1 MSPWLCRGVASPNVI
16 IKYSLMTA
24 ESKTVET
31 RPALSSLLIRLWA
44 HLTKRRQKQLGLLL
58 ILMLASAFSEMISLG
73 SVLPFIGV
81 LTAPDKVFNHPM
93 VRSVANM
100 VGVTSPDQL
109 VLPFVIAFAFAAV
122 AAGAIRV
129 MLIWANTRLSNAI
142 GADLSIEVYR
152 RTLYQPYKV
161 HVSRNSSTVISG
173 IINKTYSAINVIQ
186 SFLTLVSSI
195 VLLVALMVALLAI
208 DLVTV
213 SVAALV
219 FGVSYGLITWAARRQ
234 LQINS
239 QRIARETTQ
248 VVKALQEGL
257 GGIRD
262 VLLNG
267 TQPVYCETYRNADL
281 SYRRAAGSNTFI
293 ASSPRFA
300 MEAIGMVLIAGLAY
314 GLSRQ
319 AGGFATALPVLGA
332 LALGAQRLLP
342 ALQQIYVAW
351 AAMAGSQ
358 DSLAEA
364 IELLD
369 QPLPAEVTA
378 PEPEPIEFRD
388 SIVFNSVRFRYSNA
402 SPWFCLDFT
411 IPKGARVGFVGSTG
425 SGKSTTLD
433 LLMGLLEPTEG
444 QILVDGQSILGGRR
458 RSWQRAIAHVPQSI
472 FLADITIAENIAIGV
487 PKNKIDMN
495 LVRKAALQA
504 QIDKFIESRGKGY
517 NELVGER
524 GIRLSGGQRQRI
536 GIARALYKQASV
548 LIFDEATSSLDNAT
562 EQAVMESIESL
573 NRDLTILI
581 IAHRL
586 TTVQRCDQI
595 IELAHG
601 KVVAQGSYEQ
611 LLEQSHSFRN
621 MALSVA

>member
-1 MSPWLCRGVASPNVI
+1 
-16 IKYSLMTA
+16 MTT
-24 ESKTVET
+24 ESKKVG
-31 RPALSSLLIRLWA
+31 AQHSLSSLLMQLWA
-44 HLTKRRQKQLGLLL
+44 HLTKRRQKQLGMLL

-73 SVLPFIGV
+73 AVLPFIGV
-81 LTAPDKVFNHPM
+81 LTSPDKVFNYPA
-93 VRSVANM
+93 VRSIADLI
-100 VGVTSPDQL
+100 GITTPDQL
-109 VLPFVIAFAFAAV
+109 VLPIVIVFALAAV
-122 AAGAIRV
+122 AAGGIRV
-129 MLIWANTRLSNAI
+129 LLIWSNTRLSNAI
-142 GADLSIEVYR
+142 GADFSIEIYR

-161 HVSRNSSTVISG
+161 HVSRNSSSVISG
-173 IINKTYSAINVIQ
+173 ITNKAWSAINVIQ
-186 SFLTLVSSI
+186 SFMTLVSSI
-195 VLLVALMVALLAI
+195 ALLVALMAALLAI
-208 DLVTV
+208 DLITV

-234 LQINS
+234 LRINS

-267 TQPVYCETYRNADL
+267 TQPVYCETYKNADL
-281 SYRRAAGSNTFI
+281 PYRRAAGSNTFI
-293 ASSPRFA
+293 AFSPRFA

-319 AGGFATALPVLGA
+319 AGGVATALPVLGA

-342 ALQQIYVAW
+342 ALQQIYVSW

-364 IELLD
+364 IELLN
-369 QPLPAEVTA
+369 QPLPIEAVT
-378 PEPEPIEFRD
+378 PEPEPLDFRD
-388 SIVFNSVRFRYSNA
+388 SIVFKSVRFRYLVD
-402 SPWFCLDFT
+402 SPWICLDFT
-411 IPKGARVGFVGSTG
+411 ILKGTRVGFVGSTG

-444 QILVDGQSILGGRR
+444 QILVDGQSILGERR

-472 FLADITIAENIAIGV
+472 FLADITIAENIALGV
-487 PKNKIDMN
+487 PRNKIDMN
-495 LVRKAALQA
+495 LVREAARQA
-504 QIDKFIESRGKGY
+504 QIDKFIESRGKAY

-586 TTVQRCDQI
+586 TTVERCDQI
-595 IELAHG
+595 IELAQG
-601 KVVAQGSYEQ
+601 KVVAQGTYTQ
-611 LLEQSHSFRN
+611 LLEQSPSFRS
-621 MALSVA
+621 MAIDVV

>member
-1 MSPWLCRGVASPNVI
+1 
-16 IKYSLMTA
+16 MTT
-24 ESKTVET
+24 ESKKVE
-31 RPALSSLLIRLWA
+31 AQHSLSSLLMELWD

-73 SVLPFIGV
+73 AVLPFIAV
-81 LTAPDKVFNHPM
+81 LTSPDKVFNYPV
-93 VRSVANM
+93 VRSIADL
-100 VGVTSPDQL
+100 VGITSPDQL
-109 VLPFVIAFAFAAV
+109 VLPIVIGFAFAAV
-122 AAGAIRV
+122 AAGGIRV
-129 MLIWANTRLSNAI
+129 LLIWSNTRLSNAI
-142 GADLSIEVYR
+142 GADLSIEIYR

-161 HVSRNSSTVISG
+161 HVSRNSSSVISG
-173 IINKTYSAINVIQ
+173 ITNKAYSAITVIQ
-186 SFLTLVSSI
+186 SFMTLVSSI
-195 VLLVALMVALLAI
+195 ALLIALMAALLAI

-219 FGVSYGLITWAARRQ
+219 FGISYGLITWAARRQ

-267 TQPVYCETYRNADL
+267 TQPVYCETYKNADL
-281 SYRRAAGSNTFI
+281 PYRRAAGSNTFI
-293 ASSPRFA
+293 AFSPRFA

-319 AGGFATALPVLGA
+319 AGGVATALPVLGA

-342 ALQQIYVAW
+342 ALQQIYVSW

-358 DSLAEA
+358 DSVAEA
-364 IELLD
+364 IELLN
-369 QPLPAEVTA
+369 QPLPIEAVT
-378 PEPEPIEFRD
+378 PEPEPLEFRD
-388 SIVFNSVRFRYSNA
+388 SIAFKSVRFRYLVDT
-402 SPWFCLDFT
+402 PWICLDFS
-411 IPKGARVGFVGSTG
+411 ILKGTRVGFVGSTG

-444 QILVDGQSILGGRR
+444 QILVDGQSILGERR

-472 FLADITIAENIAIGV
+472 FLADTTIAENIALGV
-487 PKNKIDMN
+487 PKNEIDMN
-495 LVRKAALQA
+495 LVREAARQA

-586 TTVQRCDQI
+586 TTVKRCDQI

-611 LLEQSHSFRN
+611 LLEQSHSFRS
-621 MALSVA
+621 MAIDVV

>member
-1 MSPWLCRGVASPNVI
+1 
-16 IKYSLMTA
+16 MTT
-24 ESKTVET
+24 ESKTVEPQ
-31 RPALSSLLIRLWA
+31 PALSSLLIRLWA
-44 HLTKRRQKQLGLLL
+44 HLTKRRQRQLELLL
-58 ILMLASAFSEMISLG
+58 ILMLASAFLEVISLG
-73 SVLPFIGV
+73 AVLPFIGV
-81 LTAPDKVFNHPM
+81 LTAPEKVFNYPA
-93 VRSVANM
+93 VRSVADM
-100 VGVTSPDQL
+100 VGITSPDQL
-109 VLPFVIAFAFAAV
+109 VLPFVIAFAVAAV

-129 MLIWANTRLSNAI
+129 LLIWSNTRLSNAI
-142 GADLSIEVYR
+142 GADLSIEIYR
-152 RTLYQPYKV
+152 RTMYQPYKV
-161 HVSRNSSTVISG
+161 HVSRNSSSVISG
-173 IINKTYSAINVIQ
+173 ITNKTYSTVNVIQ
-186 SFLTLVSSI
+186 SLLTLVSSI
-195 VLLVALMVALLAI
+195 ALLVALMMALLAI
-208 DLVTV
+208 DPVTV
-213 SVAALV
+213 LIAALV
-219 FGVSYGLITWAARRQ
+219 FGVSYGLITRATRRQ

-239 QRIARETTQ
+239 QRIARESTQ
-248 VVKALQEGL
+248 VIKALQEGL
-257 GGIRD
+257 GDIRD

-281 SYRRAAGSNTFI
+281 PYRRAVGSNTFI

-319 AGGFATALPVLGA
+319 AGGVATALPVLGA

-351 AAMAGSQ
+351 VGIAGSQ
-358 DSLAEA
+358 DSLAES
-364 IELLD
+364 IDLLD
-369 QPLPAEVTA
+369 QPLPKEATTPA
-378 PEPEPIEFRD
+378 PEPLAFRD
-388 SIVFNSVRFRYSNA
+388 SISFDSVRFRYSDDG
-402 SPWFCLDFT
+402 PRFCLDLT

-425 SGKSTTLD
+425 SGKSTTLE

-444 QILVDGQSILGGRR
+444 QILVDGQSILGERR

-472 FLADITIAENIAIGV
+472 FLADTTIAENIAIGV
-487 PKNKIDMN
+487 PSNEIDMN
-495 LVRKAALQA
+495 LVREAARQA
-504 QIDKFIESRGKGY
+504 QIDKFIESCGKAY

-548 LIFDEATSSLDNAT
+548 LIFDEATSSLDNVT

-611 LLEQSHSFRN
+611 LLEQSHSFRSL
-621 MALSVA
+621 ALSVA

>member
-1 MSPWLCRGVASPNVI
+1 MTTE
-16 IKYSLMTA
+16 IKSL
-24 ESKTVET
+24 ENQ
-31 RPALSSLLIRLWA
+31 PALSALLIQLWGY
-44 HLTKRRQKQLGLLL
+44 LTKRRQKQLGLLL
-58 ILMLASAFSEMISLG
+58 ILMLTSAFSEMISLG
-73 SVLPFIGV
+73 AVLPFIGV
-81 LTAPDKVFNHPM
+81 LTAPDKVFNYPM
-93 VRSVANM
+93 VRSLSDM
-100 VGVTSPDQL
+100 VGINSPDQL
-109 VLPFVIAFAFAAV
+109 VLPFVIVFAFAAV
-122 AAGAIRV
+122 AAGAVRV
-129 MLIWANTRLSNAI
+129 LLIWSNTRLSNSI

-152 RTLYQPYKV
+152 RTLFQPYKV
-161 HVSRNSSTVISG
+161 HVSRNSSSVISG
-173 IINKTYSAINVIQ
+173 ITNKTSSAVNVIE
-186 SFLTLVSSI
+186 SLLTMVSSI
-195 VLLVALMVALLAI
+195 VLLVALLVALLAI
-208 DLVTV
+208 NPFTV

-219 FGVSYGLITWAARRQ
+219 FGFSYGLITWAARRQ
-234 LQINS
+234 LRINS
-239 QRIARETTQ
+239 QRIASESTQ

-281 SYRRAAGSNTFI
+281 PYRRAAASNIFI
-293 ASSPRFA
+293 AFSPRFV

-319 AGGFATALPVLGA
+319 AGGVATALPVLGA
-332 LALGAQRLLP
+332 LALGAQRMLP

-351 AAMAGSQ
+351 STIAGSQ
-358 DSLAEA
+358 YSLAEA
-364 IELLD
+364 IELLN
-369 QPLPAEVTA
+369 QPLPAEATM
-378 PEPEPIEFRD
+378 PEPEPLEFRD
-388 SIVFNSVRFRYSNA
+388 SIVFNSVRFRYSDDA
-402 SPWFCLDFT
+402 PRFCLKLT
-411 IPKGARVGFVGSTG
+411 ILKGARVGFVGSTG

-444 QILVDGQSILGGRR
+444 QILVDGQSILGERR

-472 FLADITIAENIAIGV
+472 FLADITIAENIAFGV
-487 PKNKIDMN
+487 PRSEIDMN
-495 LVRKAALQA
+495 LVREAARQA
-504 QIDKFIESRGKGY
+504 QIDQFIESLKKGY
-517 NELVGER
+517 GELVGER

-562 EQAVMESIESL
+562 EQAVMESIERL

-586 TTVQRCDQI
+586 TTVKRCDQI
-595 IELAHG
+595 IELSHG

-611 LLEQSHSFRN
+611 LLEQSHSFRD

>member
-1 MSPWLCRGVASPNVI
+1 
-16 IKYSLMTA
+16 MTT
-24 ESKTVET
+24 ESKTDET
-31 RPALSSLLIRLWA
+31 QPALLSLLMRLWA
-44 HLTKRRQKQLGLLL
+44 YLTKRRQKQLGLLL
-58 ILMLASAFSEMISLG
+58 ILMLVSAFSEMISLG
-73 SVLPFIGV
+73 AVLPFIGV
-81 LTAPDKVFNHPM
+81 LTAPDKVFHFPL
-93 VRSVANM
+93 VRSVADL
-100 VGVTSPDQL
+100 VGITTPDQL

-122 AAGAIRV
+122 AAGGIRV
-129 MLIWANTRLSNAI
+129 LLIWSNTRLSNAI

-161 HVSRNSSTVISG
+161 HVSRNSSSVISG
-173 IINKTYSAINVIQ
+173 IIKKTNDAVNVIQ
-186 SFLTLVSSI
+186 SLLTLVSSTA
-195 VLLVALMVALLAI
+195 LLVGLMIALLAI
-208 DLVTV
+208 DPFTV
-213 SVAALV
+213 SVAGLV
-219 FGVSYGLITWAARRQ
+219 FGVSYALITWAARRQ
-234 LQINS
+234 LRINS
-239 QRIARETTQ
+239 QRIARESTQ

-281 SYRRAAGSNTFI
+281 PYRRADASNTFI
-293 ASSPRFA
+293 AFSPRFA

-319 AGGFATALPVLGA
+319 AGGVATALPVLGV

-351 AAMAGSQ
+351 AAIAGSQ

-364 IELLD
+364 IELLN
-369 QPLPAEVTA
+369 QPLPTEAIT
-378 PEPEPIEFRD
+378 PEPVPLEFRD
-388 SIVFNSVRFRYSNA
+388 SIVFESVRFRYLDD
-402 SPWFCLDFT
+402 SPWFCLDLT
-411 IPKGARVGFVGSTG
+411 ILKGTRVGFVGSTG

-444 QILVDGQSILGGRR
+444 QILVDSQSILGERR
-458 RSWQRAIAHVPQSI
+458 RSWQRTIAHVPQSI
-472 FLADITIAENIAIGV
+472 FLADITIAENIAFGV
-487 PKNKIDMN
+487 PRDEIDMN
-495 LVRKAALQA
+495 LVREAARQA
-504 QIDKFIESRGKGY
+504 QIDKFIESRGKAY

-548 LIFDEATSSLDNAT
+548 LVFDEATSSLDNAT

-586 TTVQRCDQI
+586 TTVKRCDQI

-601 KVVAQGSYEQ
+601 KVVAQGSYKQ
-611 LLEQSHSFRN
+611 LLEQSHSFRS
-621 MALSVA
+621 MALYMA